1 MKPLVKLNNLNNTI
15 LSYVNI
21 KTMNMLRFGS
31 ILWLL
36 SIVLFGCSSDS
47 EKPSGDGLLVERS
60 FFDEGTEGWIAEFAD
75 YPQGLEDSMKL
86 EFKPDP
92 LFISDGIGSVSAIK
106 QSGYATNSDLFM
118 FVKQQISGLQPNARY
133 TVKIEVELNSQLK
146 EEYKGDLSN
155 TAYGS
160 FLKIGAFKTEPTTI
174 LIQDEN
180 IADLSIVRTDFDK
193 GESDD
198 KGGLDMTMIGRLE
211 YTDIDATPIIM
222 NGSNTDL
229 PIYTATDSEGKL
241 WIAVGVDTNI
251 PVYQE
256 VSYTY
261 INAVFKFEDS
271 L

>member
-1 MKPLVKLNNLNNTI
+1 
-15 LSYVNI
+15 
-21 KTMNMLRFGS
+21 MNMLRLGS
-31 ILWLL
+31 ILVLF
-36 SIVLFGCSSDS
+36 SIVLFGCSLDS
-47 EKPSGDGLLVERS
+47 PGPSGDGLLVERS
-60 FFDEGTEGWIAEFAD
+60 FFDEGDEGWTAEFAD
-75 YPQGLEDSMKL
+75 YPEGLEDSMKL
-86 EFKPDP
+86 EFRPSA
-92 LFISDGIGSVSAIK
+92 LFISDAIGSVSAIK

-118 FVKQQISGLQPNARY
+118 FVKQQISGLQPNSRY

-155 TAYGS
+155 DAYGS
-160 FLKIGAFKTEPTTI
+160 FLKVGAFKTEPATT
-174 LIQDEN
+174 LVQDEN
-180 IADLSIVRTDFDK
+180 IADVSIVRTNFDK

-211 YTDIDATPIIM
+211 YTNLGASPILL
-222 NGSNTDL
+222 NGSNTDF

-261 INAVFKFEDS
+261 INAEFKFEDS